1 MKPASPIEKRINY
14 LRDEIRRHDR
24 LYYVDSRPEISDS
37 EYDRLFRE
45 LETLER
51 ENQGF
56 ASGDSPTRR
65 VAGGLSEGLGKVS
78 HSVPMLSLA
87 NTYSADEVEEW
98 IARVE
103 RLTGG
108 EKKDFVVEPKI
119 DGVSCALIY
128 ERGSLAR
135 AATRG
140 DGETGEDV
148 TPNVKTVRSVPLAV
162 ENSALLPARLEV
174 RGEIYIDKEDFAR
187 LNDALAAE
195 GKEMPFANPRNA
207 ASGSLRQ
214 KDPSVTARRRL
225 KFLAHSAGEGSEAF
239 ASHSRFLASVAAA
252 GIPSVKARIISTAD
266 GVMRYIR
273 DAESNRD
280 AYPFEIDGMVVKLD
294 SVQQR
299 SRLGSTAR
307 QPRWAIAYKFAARRA
322 VSKINKIVFQV
333 GRTGVVTPVAEIEPV
348 AVGGV
353 VISRATLHN
362 FDEVKRLGVS
372 EGDTVSVERAGDVI
386 PKIIKV
392 EQKAPSAVEVVPPVK
407 CPACGSDVV
416 REENEVA
423 YRCVNPSCPQQL
435 ERSLAHFASRDAMNI
450 EGMGE
455 AVVAQLVAKKLVS
468 DYSDIFGL
476 KEDDLLGLELF
487 KEKRAQNLLA
497 AVEQSKSRPL
507 SKLTYALGIR
517 NVGEKTARVL
527 ADNFRDLN
535 RLSSASKDELSS
547 IREIGPAIAESVVNF
562 FSQSQT
568 RSLLAKLKKA
578 GVNTVEPQ
586 NERVSDIFAGKT
598 VVFTGEL
605 DGFTRAEAEAE
616 VRKRGGEPSS
626 AVSKKTGM
634 VVTGAN
640 PGSKYAKA
648 LKLGVKVVDGS
659 EFAEMLSEE
668 FRKR

>member
-24 LYYVDSRPEISDS
+24 LYYVDSRPEISDA
-37 EYDRLFRE
+37 EYDRLFKE

-65 VAGGLSEGLGKVS
+65 VAGGLSEGFGKVR
-78 HSVPMLSLA
+78 HAVPMLSLA
-87 NTYSADEVEEW
+87 NTYNADEVEEW

-103 RLTGG
+103 RLIGG

-162 ENSALLPARLEV
+162 ENPALLPARLEV

-187 LNDALAAE
+187 LNESLAAE
-195 GKEMPFANPRNA
+195 GKETPFANPRNA

-239 ASHSRFLASVAAA
+239 VSHSKFLSSVAAA

-266 GVMRYIR
+266 GVMRCIR
-273 DAESNRD
+273 EAEAGRD
-280 AYPFEIDGMVVKLD
+280 GYPFEIDGMVVKLD
-294 SVQQR
+294 SGQQR

-322 VSKINKIVFQV
+322 VSKIRKIVFQV

-353 VISRATLHN
+353 IISRATLHN

-392 EQKAPSAVEVVPPVK
+392 EQKAPSAGGIVPPVK
-407 CPACGSDVV
+407 CPVCGSAVV

-476 KEDDLLGLELF
+476 KEKDLLGLDLF
-487 KEKRAQNLLA
+487 KEKKARNLLA

-527 ADNFRDLN
+527 ADNFGDLD
-535 RLSSASKDELSS
+535 RLAAASKDELSS
-547 IREIGPAIAESVVNF
+547 IREIGPVIAESVVNF

-648 LKLGVKVVDGS
+648 LKLGVKVVD
-659 EFAEMLSEE
+659 EKRFAAILA
-668 FRKR
+668 RKS